1 MELTTPEIIQLL
13 RRRAQMNQG
22 DFGAK
27 AFGTSY
33 ESGRTKIKNIELG
46 KQTPT
51 ELDLKKMAKVLGV
64 KPKELKPQKN
74 LTPPEKG
81 MLIPQKTLNLFPGL
95 EAYLDMLNKAV
106 LLGDGDLIEYISEKI
121 SDLFQVGAGEKM
133 AVNA

>member
-22 DFGAK
+22 DFGAR

-51 ELDLKKMAKVLGV
+51 DADLKKMAKILHV
-64 KPKELKPQKN
+64 KPVELRPQQV

-81 MLIPQKTLNLFPGL
+81 LLVPQKTLNMFEGL

-106 LLGDGDLIEYISEKI
+106 LLGDDDLIEYISEKI
-121 SDLFQVGAGEKM
+121 SELFQIGGHEKK

>member
-46 KQTPT
+46 KQVST
-51 ELDLKKMAKVLGV
+51 EMDLKKMARVLGL
-64 KPKELKPQKN
+64 KPVELRPQKN

-81 MLIPQKTLNLFPGL
+81 MLVPQKTLDLFSGL

-106 LLGDGDLIEYISEKI
+106 LLGDNDLIEYISDKI
-121 SDLFQVGAGEKM
+121 SELFQVGTREQK

>member
-46 KQTPT
+46 KQVPT
-51 ELDLKKMAKVLGV
+51 ETDLKKMARILSV
-64 KPKELKPQKN
+64 KPVELRPQKN

-81 MLIPQKTLNLFPGL
+81 ILLPQKTLNLFPGL
-95 EAYLDMLNKAV
+95 EAYLDMLNKAA
-106 LLGDGDLIEYISEKI
+106 LLGDDDLIEYISAKI
-121 SDLFQVGAGEKM
+121 SDLFQTERLEKK

>member
-46 KQTPT
+46 KQVPT
-51 ELDLKKMAKVLGV
+51 EMDLKKMARVLGV
-64 KPKELKPQKN
+64 KPVELRHQKN

-81 MLIPQKTLNLFPGL
+81 MLIPQKTMDLFPGL

-106 LLGDGDLIEYISEKI
+106 LLGDNDLIEYISEKI
-121 SDLFQVGAGEKM
+121 SDLFHTGAREKK

>member
-1 MELTTPEIIQLL
+1 
-13 RRRAQMNQG
+13 MNQG

-46 KQTPT
+46 KQVPT
-51 ELDLKKMAKVLGV
+51 EADLKKMARVLGV
-64 KPKELKPQKN
+64 KPVELKPQKN
-74 LTPPEKG
+74 LKPPEKG
-81 MLIPQKTLNLFPGL
+81 MLIPQKTLNLFSGL

-106 LLGDGDLIEYISEKI
+106 LLGDDDLIEYISGKI
-121 SDLFQVGAGEKM
+121 SELFQIQAREKK